1 MPSSVSA
8 HTIKQVSLKG
18 TLALKL
24 RNTLL
29 KAIVEETALKKVSNF
44 EAERERFIK
53 KALLKSSTF
62 LCLRSK
68 IYSMLELLYY
78 K

>member
-8 HTIKQVSLKG
+8 HTIKQVSLKV

-29 KAIVEETALKKVSNF
+29 KAIVEETALKKS
-44 EAERERFIK
+44 AI
-53 KALLKSSTF
+53 LKQKEKG
-62 LCLRSK
+62 L
-68 IYSMLELLYY
+68 
-78 K
+78 